1 MRHFRRFNHSQKL
14 CVAILAAI
22 ASACGA
28 SAQSPQQL
36 QPSWNDAVSTLAD
49 KIAGSVSPAHP
60 VALTL
65 KNSSS
70 LESGD
75 ADSVRTALESQL
87 AQHHIRV
94 TRAAS
99 AETQI
104 DVTLSEST
112 GNYVWVAALHTKDDS
127 AEPDVAVVSV
137 PKSSAGALAST
148 GAALTL
154 QKALVW
160 QQPAKFL
167 DFRES
172 TATPGSTSDTL
183 EVLEPA
189 RVAFYTRSAGK
200 WSLEREAPLQ
210 HRLPWPRDVR
220 GNLADPTT
228 EIFATISGVTCTNGT
243 NAPSVQ
249 CVGTPLTSDAAK
261 SSVIPGRETGEA
273 VALKLTCGDA
283 QTALASGNGDW
294 TQPDTL
300 RGYLLRKKSATA
312 SGAALDFDGPVLSLA
327 SGADGEARVIVLNLK
342 TGNYE
347 GYSVSATCG
356 Q

>member
-1 MRHFRRFNHSQKL
+1 M
-14 CVAILAAI
+14 
-22 ASACGA
+22 SA
-28 SAQSPQQL
+28 
-36 QPSWNDAVSTLAD
+36 LAD

-70 LESGD
+70 LEAGD
-75 ADSVRTALESQL
+75 ADSVRAALEAQL

-94 TRAAS
+94 TRAS
-99 AETQI
+99 TAETQI
-104 DVTLSEST
+104 EVTLSESA
-112 GNYVWVAALHTKDDS
+112 GNDVWVAALHTKDDNTES
-127 AEPDVAVVSV
+127 GVAVVSV
-137 PKSSAGALAST
+137 PKSSGGALASA

-154 QKALVW
+154 QKSLVW
-160 QQPAKFL
+160 QQPTKFL

-172 TATPGSTSDTL
+172 TAAPGSTIDTL

-189 RVAFYTRSAGK
+189 RVAFYTQSAGK
-200 WSLEREAPLQ
+200 WSLDREAPLQ

-220 GNLADPTT
+220 GNLADAATG
-228 EIFATISGVTCTNGT
+228 IFATVSGVTCTSGA
-243 NAPSVQ
+243 NATSIQ
-249 CVGTPLTSDAAK
+249 CAGAPLTGDTAK

-273 VALKLTCGDA
+273 VALKLPCGDA
-283 QTALASGNGDW
+283 QTAVASGNGDW

-312 SGAALDFDGPVLSLA
+312 SGAALEFDGPVLSLA
-327 SGADGEARVIVLNLK
+327 PGEDGEARAIVLNLK

-347 GYSVSATCG
+347 AYSVTATCG
-356 Q
+356 E